1 MINYLGIIEASMPAF
16 QTFQQSLLS
25 CAEEKRNLVQ
35 YLDQRDTRSCA
46 MSSRLGSRPVEM
58 MTVSE
63 AAARFESI
71 TERMRAAVQ
80 QASDVFELV

>member
-1 MINYLGIIEASMPAF
+1 
-16 QTFQQSLLS
+16 
-25 CAEEKRNLVQ
+25 
-35 YLDQRDTRSCA
+35 
-46 MSSRLGSRPVEM
+46 MSSRLVSRPVEM
-58 MTVSE
+58 MTISE